1 MTAKEYLSQIRL
13 LTARLE
19 MIDSNINTIREEQ
32 LTLRSAWPDGQP
44 HGTKTGD
51 PTSQKAIE
59 LADKLKQY
67 EYKQIQLKSK
77 LWQKKMEIINTID
90 MVNDSKCNMLL
101 FFRYVECLT
110 WVEIAERMGYT
121 YKHVESNLHN
131 RALQIVD
138 ELLGGKNGYK

>member
-1 MTAKEYLSQIRL
+1 MTAKEYLEQVRL
-13 LTARLE
+13 LTAQLAR
-19 MIDSNINTIREEQ
+19 IDSTVKSIREEQ

-59 LADKLKQY
+59 LADKLEQY

-90 MVNDSKCNMLL
+90 MVSDSKCNMLL

-110 WVEIAERMGYT
+110 WVEIKT
-121 YKHVESNLHN
+121 ES
-131 RALQIVD
+131 
-138 ELLGGKNGYK
+138 EKN